1 MYVHTYGFLYYCIHT
16 IHKRNCTDLKF
27 WYTQKIIKIHKT
39 DLRYE
44 FAVFRSWKWAV
55 AWSRVMPVRSELFLS
70 GWYCKANIL
79 KAVFTSISVASSPSP
94 STPNESKRFR
104 PTPSGSH
111 CLLVGSSSLLAL
123 GGGRLP
129 VLPCRG
135 PDCSR
140 PWPGELD

>member
-1 MYVHTYGFLYYCIHT
+1 M
-16 IHKRNCTDLKF
+16 
-27 WYTQKIIKIHKT
+27 

-79 KAVFTSISVASSPSP
+79 KAVFTSISVASIPSQ

-111 CLLVGSSSLLAL
+111 CLLVVSSSLLAL

-129 VLPCRG
+129 VLPCSG
-135 PDCSR
+135 PD
-140 PWPGELD
+140 ELDWLFAPLLLLSLLPQFGLAVAGSSRCGSSMHRISSFQIEAS